1 MLGGIEAGGTKFVCA
16 VGKEDGTIIDRVE
29 IPTTM
34 PDETIEKVIQY
45 FRQFSLQAIGI
56 GSFGP
61 VDTDKTSKTYGTI
74 MATPKDGW
82 RHYPFLQTV
91 KKEMKIPVGFHTDV
105 NAAALGEFLFG
116 EAKGLDSCLYIT
128 IGTGIGAGAIVEGR
142 LLQGLSHP
150 EMGHIYIRRHPDD
163 VYQGKCPYHKD
174 CFEGLASGPAI
185 EARWGKKAADLS
197 DITQVWELEGYYIAQ
212 ALSQYI
218 LILAPEKI
226 ILGGGVMNQ
235 RQVFAYIYQYVPKI
249 MNSYLDFSELSEN
262 ISDYI
267 VPSCLGGNAGI
278 IGTFVLADQAL
289 QEASASGEVRS

>member
-1 MLGGIEAGGTKFVCA
+1 MLGGIEAGGTKFICA
-16 VGKEDGTIIDRVE
+16 VGKERVE

-91 KKEMKIPVGFHTDV
+91 KNEMKIPVGFHTDV

-249 MNSYLDFSELSEN
+249 MNSYLDFSELSES

-267 VPSCLGGNAGI
+267 VPPCLGGNAGI

>member
-34 PDETIEKVIQY
+34 PDETLEKVFQY
-45 FRQFSLQAIGI
+45 FRPFSLQAIGI

-61 VDTDKTSKTYGTI
+61 VDTNKTSETYGTI
-74 MATPKDGW
+74 RATPKDGW

-91 KKEMKIPVGFHTDV
+91 KNEMNIPVGFSTDV

-116 EAKGLDSCLYIT
+116 EARGLNSCLYIT

-163 VYQGKCPYHKD
+163 VYQGICPYHKD

-185 EARWGKKAADLS
+185 EARWGKKAVDLS
-197 DITQVWELEGYYIAQ
+197 DIPQVWELEGYYIAQ
-212 ALSQYI
+212 ALVQYI

-235 RQVFAYIYQYVPKI
+235 QQMFPYIYEYVPKI
-249 MNSYLDFSELSEN
+249 MNGYFYFSESSEN
-262 ISDYI
+262 VSGYI
-267 VPSCLGGNAGI
+267 APPYLGSNAGI
-278 IGTFVLADQAL
+278 IGTFVLAAQAL
-289 QEASASGEVRS
+289 QEAFSAGEVQS

>member
-16 VGKEDGTIIDRVE
+16 VGTEDGTIIDRIE
-29 IPTTM
+29 IPTAM

-61 VDTDKTSKTYGTI
+61 VDLDVNSKTYGTI
-74 MATPKDGW
+74 TATPKPGW
-82 RHYPFLQTV
+82 RHYPFLKTI
-91 KKEMKIPVGFHTDV
+91 KEEMNIPVGFSTDV
-105 NAAALGEFLFG
+105 NAAALGESLFG
-116 EAKGLDSCLYIT
+116 AAKDFDGCLYIT
-128 IGTGIGAGAIVEGR
+128 VGTGIGAGAIIEGR

-163 VYQGKCPYHKD
+163 TYQGKCPYHKD

-185 EARWGKKAADLS
+185 ESRWGKKAADLS
-197 DITQVWELEGYYIAQ
+197 HVNEVWELEGYYIAQ
-212 ALSQYI
+212 ALAQYI
-218 LILAPEKI
+218 LILAPKKM

-235 RQVFAYIYQYVPKI
+235 SQLFPYIYQYVPKI
-249 MNSYLDFSELSEN
+249 MKSYFNFSELSESIN
-262 ISDYI
+262 EYI
-267 VPSCLGGNAGI
+267 VAPHLGRNAGI

-289 QEASASGEVRS
+289 KAEEASGEVPS